1 MSELSSVMRMVGNM
15 PKNLTNQFQNGKW
28 GFVGRCDARL
38 LYTTKDGS
46 PLTEELQRKIAMFG
60 GGMVGNVKSL
70 VFDTEEH
77 AIDFANSLGLE
88 VTR

>member
-1 MSELSSVMRMVGNM
+1 MSELSNAMRAIGNL
-15 PKNLTNQFQNGKW
+15 PNNLTNKFPSGKW

-77 AIDFANSLGLE
+77 AIDFAHGLGLE